1 MKKPTTKQILKRT
14 AAHYGLAE
22 EQMTQPRRGPWPI
35 SWPRMLAMAIAYEQP
50 YTSDEVGKAFNRHR
64 TSAIYA
70 HQLVEDLCRQE
81 PDLAEERARLRK
93 VINGND

>member
-1 MKKPTTKQILKRT
+1 
-14 AAHYGLAE
+14 
-22 EQMTQPRRGPWPI
+22 
-35 SWPRMLAMAIAYEQP
+35 MAIAYEQP

-70 HQLVEDLCRQE
+70 HQRVEDLCRQE